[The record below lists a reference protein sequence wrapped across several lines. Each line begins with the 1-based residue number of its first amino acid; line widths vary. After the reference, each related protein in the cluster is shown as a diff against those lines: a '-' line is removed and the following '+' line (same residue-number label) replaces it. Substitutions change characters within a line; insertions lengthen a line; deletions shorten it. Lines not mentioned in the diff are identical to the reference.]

1 MDELHENRAMAG
13 LEKQR
18 LIFRRFITNLVWNN
32 MSCNDI
38 SRNHSN
44 THIARVYS
52 FIEYTRI
59 HIYIYTLNSRVP
71 RIVGTGVVSF
81 KSVGCRC
88 WCLFNRQNNAQDCR
102 PSLPPPSR
110 SALLRPRSSAAGSL
124 LFSKCSFV
132 TSRWL
137 TRKCVCVCVCVD
149 LLPPSFDGYLMKS

>member
-18 LIFRRFITNLVWNN
+18 LIFRRLITNLVWNN

-59 HIYIYTLNSRVP
+59 HIYIYIHLEFACSTDRGNWCSIFQERGLPVLVF
-71 RIVGTGVVSF
+71 IQQAEQCTG
-81 KSVGCRC
+81 
-88 WCLFNRQNNAQDCR
+88 L
-102 PSLPPPSR
+102 
-110 SALLRPRSSAAGSL
+110 SA
-124 LFSKCSFV
+124 
-132 TSRWL
+132 
-137 TRKCVCVCVCVD
+137 
-149 LLPPSFDGYLMKS
+149 LPPSPLSFRIAAPKIISSRLATVL